1 MLVKKYAKETVDLLN
16 DPNAG
21 KISNHILRKDGFRNR
36 ELRILTIAA
45 YLRCLLAT
53 IEYAPTNELKQDAI
67 KNIRDEQQFRTITKL
82 CDSTNWDEE
91 ANIAPKYLRVMR
103 YIIQLPVRKECEDLE
118 KIMHYQLVAKV
129 IEKSMTKIVY
139 KMNNLIELTDGDK
152 IAIYEISISLFT
164 IIQQASNFKLTE
176 YSLVNTHHEYEQI
189 IKGHSLSLA
198 LSEAEEGGSERK
210 AGNFREAAMAFEMP
224 EVLLRQGAGRN

>member
-1 MLVKKYAKETVDLLN
+1 MLIKKNAKFITDLKN
-16 DPNAG
+16 NPNAG
-21 KISNHILRKDGFRNR
+21 KIDNHVLRLDGFGNR
-36 ELRILTIAA
+36 ELRILTISA

-53 IEYAPTNELKQDAI
+53 IEYAPTNDLKQDAI
-67 KNIRDEQQFRTITKL
+67 KNIKDEQQFRTITKL

-103 YIIQLPVRKECEDLE
+103 FIIQMPVRNEHEDE
-118 KIMHYQLVAKV
+118 KKIMHYQLVAKV

-164 IIQQASNFKLTE
+164 IIQQSSNFEHSDL
-176 YSLVNTHHEYEQI
+176 SLLHNHFDYEQL
-189 IKGHSLSLA
+189 IK
-198 LSEAEEGGSERK
+198 
-210 AGNFREAAMAFEMP
+210 N
-224 EVLLRQGAGRN
+224 